1 MIGSC
6 AFTVKEKLALS
17 ASPQALEVQ
26 VRPLV
31 MTIPRFT
38 QMRVPLPPLKLM
50 AQSRRGV
57 IRVLEAQVR
66 PLVMTIPRFTQL
78 LVPLPLVVG
87 VI

>member
-1 MIGSC
+1 
-6 AFTVKEKLALS
+6 
-17 ASPQALEVQ
+17 
-26 VRPLV
+26 

-78 LVPLPLVVG
+78 LVPLPPIKPMGQSRYG
-87 VI
+87 VTRILEV